1 MYTLAVTP
9 FLFTLRR
16 PLRLAVYAGLYV
28 LAPRLPDSA
37 TYGSFVLGLAVA
49 DVDETSTALR
59 RLPLSKARAVQLG
72 LGVLRAYLLAIWAT
86 GQGRFYGWSG
96 TVMLPELRRVEG
108 AVCLFVFLHLTP
120 SVCGA
125 LDGCWPLRALGRLSV
140 GLWLFHS
147 IVLSSAGAAVL
158 VWLHGQGLG
167 YMACVAGVFVATV
180 AISLV
185 LSSIFNT
192 IIEQPLETCLG
203 HVYKLILTDSGPR
216 PSPGAKESDVRAD
229 QVSSHLEVKEEKG
242 AQ

>member
-9 FLFTLRR
+9 LLFTLRL
-16 PLRLAVYAGLYV
+16 PLRLAVYVALYV
-28 LAPRLPDSA
+28 LVPRLPDSA
-37 TYGSFVLGLAVA
+37 TYGSFLLGLAVA

-72 LGVLRAYLLAIWAT
+72 LGALRAYLLAIWAT
-86 GQGRFYGWSG
+86 GQGRFYGWSW
-96 TVMLPELRRVEG
+96 TVILPELRRVEG

-125 LDGCWPLRALGRLSV
+125 LDACWPLRALGRLSV

-167 YMACVAGVFVATV
+167 YTACVAGVFVATV
-180 AISLV
+180 AISLL

-192 IIEQPLETCLG
+192 TIEQPLETCLG
-203 HVYKLILTDSGPR
+203 YMSKLIFMGSAPR
-216 PSPGAKESDVRAD
+216 PSPSAKDVPSG
-229 QVSSHLEVKEEKG
+229 QVPSSLLAERG
-242 AQ
+242 SGTQ